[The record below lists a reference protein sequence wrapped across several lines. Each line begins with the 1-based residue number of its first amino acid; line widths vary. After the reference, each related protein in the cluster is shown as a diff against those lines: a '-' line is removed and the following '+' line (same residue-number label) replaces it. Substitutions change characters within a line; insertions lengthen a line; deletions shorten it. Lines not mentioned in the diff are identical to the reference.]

1 MKKSTKIKLYILVA
15 CVAFAIIGSFAVLF
29 HYSSAPINPNGN
41 KDSVVMVDKLENV
54 DIKRYRT
61 TIPEDL
67 TIKEIA
73 EILMKDRL
81 IVKETFL
88 ALAYDRNFLNTLGIK
103 ANSIEGYLFPN
114 TYYFDSSMG
123 ERKIIKIMHSE
134 FLRKVTPEMVKRAK
148 ELGLD
153 INQFVSLAF
162 IIGKESDVDAK
173 KSVISAMFH
182 DRLKKGMRLQSSP
195 TAVYDLENF
204 DGKILRS
211 HLKRKSPYNTYI
223 IYGLPPGPIGNPGL
237 ASLKAALY
245 PANVN

>member
-1 MKKSTKIKLYILVA
+1 
-15 CVAFAIIGSFAVLF
+15 
-29 HYSSAPINPNGN
+29 
-41 KDSVVMVDKLENV
+41 MVDKPENG

-81 IVKETFL
+81 INEKEFL
-88 ALAYDRNFLNTLGIK
+88 ALSVDRVFLSTLGIE
-103 ANSIEGYLFPN
+103 ASSIEGYLFPN
-114 TYYFDSSMG
+114 TYYFHHSMST
-123 ERKIIKIMHSE
+123 RQIIKIMHSE

-153 INQFVSLAF
+153 LNQFVTLAS

-173 KSVISAMFH
+173 KPVISAMFH

-195 TAVYDLENF
+195 TAVYDLDNF

-211 HLKRKSPYNTYI
+211 HLKRQSPYNTYVI
-223 IYGLPPGPIGNPGL
+223 IGLPPGPIGNPGL
-237 ASLKAALY
+237 ASFKAALY
-245 PANVN
+245 PAKVD